1 LRIVLINRLLL
12 SSKSKS
18 IGLLCMYSLITFFTY
33 VHPSHL
39 SWPGDC
45 TRGTPD
51 TRYPTVGSHTNPQA
65 GHMPHHSVIIWAGM
79 KSIKPL
85 PPFLP
90 VKDSSYYIL
99 GHDAGRDFSGG
110 NTRASMEQTDQ
121 RVRVQVKR
129 ARPISSVLR
138 RSARLSLGCT
148 CATLQPLSPD

>member
-1 LRIVLINRLLL
+1 
-12 SSKSKS
+12 
-18 IGLLCMYSLITFFTY
+18 
-33 VHPSHL
+33 
-39 SWPGDC
+39 
-45 TRGTPD
+45 
-51 TRYPTVGSHTNPQA
+51 
-65 GHMPHHSVIIWAGM
+65 MPHHSVIIWAGM

-148 CATLQPLSPD
+148 CATLQPLSHLISALVPVHQSASPLISLLTVEVEVDEPLQLDLHYYFYDHRKA